1 MGEEIEMKQELGASP
16 EISLWRAG
24 IVVVFAAVLSNII
37 AHYVL
42 SLFLSYPPGF
52 TPLSVS
58 SIAILTAAA
67 ALGGTLAYAL
77 FNQRSNQPERRFKRL
92 GWIVLVSSLIPLL
105 IGYLQPDLIP
115 IPGSAPGGFLMLI
128 PFHLIAGVVIIGL
141 LVRLPAP

>member
-1 MGEEIEMKQELGASP
+1 MGEEIEMKQELEANP

-42 SLFLSYPPGF
+42 SLLLSYPVGF
-52 TPLSVS
+52 KPLSVS
-58 SIAILTAAA
+58 SIAILTAVG

-77 FNQRSNQPERRFKRL
+77 FGQRSNHQERSFKRL
-92 GWIVLVSSLIPLL
+92 GWIVLASSLIPLL

-115 IPGSAPGGFLMLI
+115 IPGSTPGGFLMLI

-141 LVRLPAP
+141 LVRIPEP